1 MIMSETRSDCSTA
14 VTKCCLEAVM
24 SGTVSAGTVPGIAG
38 QGYSS
43 LLIDLQWFASAED
56 EGRTEQASETK
67 LRKAREEG
75 RIPKS
80 QELTGALVMLLPVLV
95 LVFLAPWLFDGFV
108 QIIRFYFDRCISA
121 DLNDPALA
129 LEFFYA
135 IIRMVLP
142 VALATLVA
150 GIAANLIQN
159 RGFIFTT
166 KTIEPKISKILP
178 KFGEYLKK
186 TLFSFE
192 GAFNVVKSIVKV
204 AVIFI
209 VGYILIKND
218 VPQLLSMMNAGL
230 WSGIVHIAGMTAKLL
245 IISAVLFLIISIPDY
260 LVQRRQFMESMK
272 MSKQEVKE
280 EYKELEGDPLVKSR
294 LRQYMHQLMTRNMPA
309 AVAKSDVVITNPTH
323 YAVAVEYDSTVM
335 QGPMVTAK
343 GVDSLARRI
352 KEVAVEHQ
360 VPIVENRPLARA
372 LYAEV
377 EIGEIVPENYYQA
390 LAVIL
395 ANVYTVKGK

>member
-1 MIMSETRSDCSTA
+1 
-14 VTKCCLEAVM
+14 
-24 SGTVSAGTVPGIAG
+24 
-38 QGYSS
+38 
-43 LLIDLQWFASAED
+43 
-56 EGRTEQASETK
+56 
-67 LRKAREEG
+67 
-75 RIPKS
+75 
-80 QELTGALVMLLPVLV
+80 
-95 LVFLAPWLFDGFV
+95 
-108 QIIRFYFDRCISA
+108 
-121 DLNDPALA
+121 
-129 LEFFYA
+129 
-135 IIRMVLP
+135 
-142 VALATLVA
+142 
-150 GIAANLIQN
+150 
-159 RGFIFTT
+159 
-166 KTIEPKISKILP
+166 
-178 KFGEYLKK
+178 
-186 TLFSFE
+186 
-192 GAFNVVKSIVKV
+192 
-204 AVIFI
+204 
-209 VGYILIKND
+209 
-218 VPQLLSMMNAGL
+218 
-230 WSGIVHIAGMTAKLL
+230 
-245 IISAVLFLIISIPDY
+245 
-260 LVQRRQFMESMK
+260 MESMK

-395 ANVYTVKGK
+395 ANVYTMKGK